1 MLPDKDTELLKE
13 AYISATQKT
22 VNVPPRVPYRQV
34 GDSHKTATLSDRMQ
48 GVKPEEAPE
57 ETQSSDNSSET
68 YDEIV
73 KRLIT
78 PEEDIQD
85 NEQFDSAPETT
96 PAPMSTPSVVISA
109 SLGSN
114 QEDCENTKMTKT
126 NLYGIFTAA
135 KKLHDIVESGYTPE
149 LWMSHRLAIC
159 ADNML
164 EILKVCEYEHDKN
177 NCGCN

>member
-34 GDSHKTATLSDRMQ
+34 GDPHKTVTLSDRMQ
-48 GVKPEEAPE
+48 GVKAE
-57 ETQSSDNSSET
+57 ETPEDVRPEDKSQT

-85 NEQFDSAPETT
+85 SEPHSPSPEETEVTVPTSDITLTT
-96 PAPMSTPSVVISA
+96 LSGT
-109 SLGSN
+109 N
-114 QEDCENTKMTKT
+114 QEDCENAKMTKT
-126 NLYGIFTAA
+126 NLYSIFTAA

-159 ADNML
+159 TDNML
-164 EILKVCEYEHDKN
+164 EILKVCEYEHDKSS
-177 NCGCN
+177 CGCN